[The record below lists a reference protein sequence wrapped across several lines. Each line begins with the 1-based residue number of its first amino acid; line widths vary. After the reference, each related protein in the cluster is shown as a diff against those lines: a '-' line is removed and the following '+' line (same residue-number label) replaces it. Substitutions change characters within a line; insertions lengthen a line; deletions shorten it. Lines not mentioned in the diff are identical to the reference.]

1 VALAN
6 VDTDRWVRCEA
17 GDGGEGRSDRSDPT
31 AQPTDRSGQ
40 GNVGPA
46 EQVGGNFQA
55 LGRLHHGH
63 ALLNRIEQVWQSG
76 GKEVRQ
82 QAERPMPLGT
92 IPSRDAQPLWHQPW
106 IAAVTG
112 KRASTRRVQW
122 TGRQSSCA
130 PLLVPDVRCRTRSR
144 MQRDLHRPS
153 PRVRE
158 CRRNGQNYVESVA
171 SMSSG
176 KIAPRPWTPDKIPL
190 QIMNLILSSR

>member
-1 VALAN
+1 MAL
-6 VDTDRWVRCEA
+6 VDIDTDRWVLCEA
-17 GDGGEGRSDRSDPT
+17 GDGGEGRSDRSDPP
-31 AQPTDRSGQ
+31 AQPSDGSGQ

-55 LGRLHHGH
+55 LGRLSHGH

-112 KRASTRRVQW
+112 KRASTRRMQR
-122 TGRQSSCA
+122 TSGQSGCA
-130 PLLVPDVRCRTRSR
+130 PLLIPDIRRRTRSR
-144 MQRDLHRPS
+144 MQRDLHRPPAATLNIDATARIMWS
-153 PRVRE
+153 PLPRYHRARL
-158 CRRNGQNYVESVA
+158 RRNG
-171 SMSSG
+171 G
-176 KIAPRPWTPDKIPL
+176 L
-190 QIMNLILSSR
+190 QIKSRSR